1 MISMNLYSIL
11 NVLSSCTPEEIKRAY
26 YSKALQFHPDRNKD
40 PKAKDMFQQVSL
52 AYEVLSNE
60 DRRKVYDRTGLIENF
75 GEMCSWKD
83 FMDAAIPKVD
93 FKQLDEFKDSYIGS
107 VEEYED
113 MVSRLERFE
122 LIAAAKHN
130 LAKAKAD
137 PSTLTSHDEL
147 KRLMLEKQAAHV
159 DA

>member
-1 MISMNLYSIL
+1 MRIPQIEPVTTLSKDYRTVFDKLANGPV
-11 NVLSSCTPEEIKRAY
+11 VLAMRSRA
-26 YSKALQFHPDRNKD
+26 A
-40 PKAKDMFQQVSL
+40 A
-52 AYEVLSNE
+52 VL
-60 DRRKVYDRTGLIENF
+60 L
-75 GEMCSWKD
+75 
-83 FMDAAIPKVD
+83 
-93 FKQLDEFKDSYIGS
+93 S